1 MHNKQKYTYLIGF
14 KDGTSIS
21 FFVEK
26 AYLADI
32 LELAL
37 YNSEYQVAMGT
48 LSGVID
54 RNDLHTEEDLEEYD
68 FYKEY
73 LDKFVYDSHSRC
85 NEEIF

>member
-1 MHNKQKYTYLIGF
+1 MLNKQTYTYLIGF

-48 LSGVID
+48 ISGLID
-54 RNDLHTEEDLEEYD
+54 SINLHSEEDLEQYD

-73 LDKFVYDSHSRC
+73 FDKFVYDSHSRC